1 MMSID
6 DIFRGQMTAQKWRA
20 LGEYLRGQ
28 RIFAGQ
34 GVRLS
39 KDRNGIL
46 IAAKLRDWLQPPQR
60 IFWPTLHIDDSGET
74 PAYTVTVSFG
84 LVNERDITK
93 GDGVDAMKVPPW
105 ECPSRLDGEDEH
117 EFTIT
122 NGQSVY
128 VRVFETSSGAIGPSG
143 VDPAVDIV
151 IATTGTESTNYI
163 NGVQEGVYYYEL
175 AKFTVTDDIPDLE
188 MVLAGGHIFHTSGL
202 TCDVRVLTCDPDS
215 IPATSGEGYEPAQ
228 LLRMSFVSGRIAAVG
243 DTVAARPL
251 SPVVEECNV
260 SHCS

>member
-1 MMSID
+1 MMSIE
-6 DIFRGQMTAQKWRA
+6 DIFRGQMTAPKWRA

-28 RIFAGQ
+28 RITAGQ
-34 GVRLS
+34 GVRIS

-46 IAAKLRDWLQPPQR
+46 IAAKLRELLQPPQR

-84 LVNERDITK
+84 LVNERDVTK
-93 GDGVDAMKVPPW
+93 GDGVGAMSQW
-105 ECPSRLDGEDEH
+105 ICPSRLDGEDEH
-117 EFTIT
+117 EFPIAD
-122 NGQSVY
+122 GESIY
-128 VRVFETSSGAIGPSG
+128 VMVNELPSG
-143 VDPAVDIV
+143 NIGVSIGEPVDLVVMASL
-151 IATTGTESTNYI
+151 TESTNYI
-163 NGVQEGVYYYEL
+163 NGVQDGVYYYEL
-175 AKFTVTDDIPDLE
+175 AKFTVTDDIPNLE

-215 IPATSGEGYEPAQ
+215 DPETSGEGYEPAQ

-251 SPVVEECNV
+251 APVVEECNV
-260 SHCS
+260 AHCT